1 MFLFTETP
9 YFSLK
14 VQVKSKTRK
23 MQRHPRQNGQKKT
36 KATSGGRKSLGRKVK
51 NKEVAPLLSST
62 EPVGSSKVPLPLVK
76 TCVEGNLKQLALQ
89 PRIITLGTSE
99 ESEPSLDY
107 SIIDVAQ
114 HSTSTVVVAPQK
126 CVTYSGDLEPP
137 SQPSSIC
144 EDIDP
149 SYPGSPSKTVGISS
163 DPASS
168 TEPTFPSQF
177 DYLVQMLE
185 LESGKISLSEK
196 LSNLREGEFF
206 TKQRKSWQLEE
217 ELHTFMKS
225 SIEQESQDGMMWRER
240 IISELEMSLRSWVK
254 GNETQ
259 ELAEG
264 QVSSRI
270 LPYGSFRLKVV
281 DKHSDLDLLAVL
293 PQQISREEFFTN
305 FPTLLMKME
314 VVKELRVLSAAFV
327 PVVKFRYRGMEVD
340 LTAACLTTFKSI
352 PMDNLFLSQFP
363 TEQLDP
369 RCLRR

>member
-1 MFLFTETP
+1 MFLYSEIP
-9 YFSLK
+9 YFSL
-14 VQVKSKTRK
+14 QVKSKTRK

-51 NKEVAPLLSST
+51 NKEVAPPLSST
-62 EPVGSSKVPLPLVK
+62 EPVGSSKVPLPLIK
-76 TCVEGNLKQLALQ
+76 TCGEGNLKQSTFQ

-163 DPASS
+163 DPAPSA
-168 TEPTFPSQF
+168 EPIFPSQF
-177 DYLVQMLE
+177 AYLVQMLE

-196 LSNLREGEFF
+196 LSNLREGEF